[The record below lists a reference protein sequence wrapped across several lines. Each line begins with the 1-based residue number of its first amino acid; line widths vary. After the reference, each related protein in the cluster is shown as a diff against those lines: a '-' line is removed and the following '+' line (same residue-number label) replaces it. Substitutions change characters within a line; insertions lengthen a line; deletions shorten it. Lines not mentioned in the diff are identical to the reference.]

1 MNGPPPDVAGPAGLL
16 ERYLRLTREALERV
30 RPGAPERSFLRGGSD
45 DLLAMARAYLAD
57 AEHFSR
63 VGDRERALAAVSYAH
78 GWLDAG
84 VRLGL
89 LDGGGDAAR
98 FTLFR

>member
-1 MNGPPPDVAGPAGLL
+1 MSGAEPAVGLL
-16 ERYLRLTREALERV
+16 GRYLKLTREALAAV
-30 RPGAPERSFLRGGSD
+30 RPGTPERSFLRGGSE

-57 AEHFSR
+57 AEHFSAT
-63 VGDRERALAAVSYAH
+63 GDGERALAAVSYAH

-89 LDGGGDAAR
+89 LDGGGDASR
-98 FTLFR
+98 FTLFC

>member
-1 MNGPPPDVAGPAGLL
+1 VTDGPLL
-16 ERYLRLTREALERV
+16 AKYLRLTKEALERV
-30 RPGAPERSFLRGGSD
+30 APAAPERSFLRGASD
-45 DLLAMARAYLAD
+45 DFLAMARAYLAD

-63 VGDRERALAAVSYAH
+63 SGDAERALAAVSYAH
-78 GWLDAG
+78 GWIDAG

-89 LDGGGDAAR
+89 LNGGEDDQR

>member
-1 MNGPPPDVAGPAGLL
+1 MSGAPSGVAGPGGLL
-16 ERYLRLTREALERV
+16 DRYLRLTREALAAV

-57 AEHFSR
+57 AEHFSSI
-63 VGDRERALAAVSYAH
+63 GDRERALAAVSYAH